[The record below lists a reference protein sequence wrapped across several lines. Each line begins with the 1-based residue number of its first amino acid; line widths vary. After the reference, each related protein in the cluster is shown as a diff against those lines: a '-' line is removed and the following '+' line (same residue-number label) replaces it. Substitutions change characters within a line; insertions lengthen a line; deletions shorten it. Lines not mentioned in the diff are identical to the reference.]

1 PIIQDPDN
9 YYKAKGSPIYD
20 WNYQTIPQP
29 HIDGRII
36 PAPRG
41 RAYGG
46 CSSINAMIYIRG
58 NRADYDNWAY
68 QGNKGWAYADVLPLF
83 IAAEGNR
90 DIHGPL
96 TGNKG
101 PLTVQN
107 YPRKSLPGVAFVE
120 AAVQMGF
127 KGP

>member
-1 PIIQDPDN
+1 MAAAGTASARAAIAAQDTEFDYIVIGMGSAGCVVANQLSAQAGLRVLALEAGPTDYTPIIQDPDN

-58 NRADYDNWAY
+58 N
-68 QGNKGWAYADVLPLF
+68 
-83 IAAEGNR
+83 
-90 DIHGPL
+90 
-96 TGNKG
+96 
-101 PLTVQN
+101 
-107 YPRKSLPGVAFVE
+107 
-120 AAVQMGF
+120 
-127 KGP
+127 